1 VVKPLGE
8 SSMPLNEVVAGQ
20 LQRSL
25 QTHEVKKTNM
35 SHENTIRAWKDP
47 AYRNS
52 LSETDRASLA
62 AHPAGMIELS
72 DADLG
77 VVAGGFFPT
86 WHRTCGD
93 NCGTNL
99 IYLC

>member
-1 VVKPLGE
+1 
-8 SSMPLNEVVAGQ
+8 
-20 LQRSL
+20 
-25 QTHEVKKTNM
+25 M

-47 AYRNS
+47 AFRNS
-52 LSETDRASLA
+52 LSQADHASMPE
-62 AHPAGMIELS
+62 HPSGMIELS

-77 VVAGGFFPT
+77 VVAGGVFLPT

-99 IYLC
+99 VIFC